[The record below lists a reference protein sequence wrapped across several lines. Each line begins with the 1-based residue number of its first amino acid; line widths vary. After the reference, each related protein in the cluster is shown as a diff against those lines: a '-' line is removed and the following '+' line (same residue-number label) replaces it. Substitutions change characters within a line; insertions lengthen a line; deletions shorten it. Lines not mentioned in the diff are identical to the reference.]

1 LDWSNGEAD
10 AGNRSGGADS
20 PKRHGDKLK
29 TGTEPALPKESLAAS
44 GDSPKR
50 QGDKL
55 ERAVKQA
62 DKK

>member
-1 LDWSNGEAD
+1 MAE
-10 AGNRSGGADS
+10 NRSGGADS

-55 ERAVKQA
+55 EHAVKEA
-62 DKK
+62 AKR